1 MNKGDI
7 YNIILSSEKSIREIL
22 KTHPFGRQL
31 SDEIIERSYSQLF
44 ELGDSD
50 MSDVRTARGIL
61 NLSISS
67 VFNKCQSENIF
78 EKRLGFSFIHL
89 REESSLDFNNRKAKC
104 LNDFKK
110 SIDINDVNISTF
122 KERLVDYIYK
132 DYRKREIRNRV
143 VFYLKHKI
151 SIVFGII
158 LAFLIYLFV
167 LNGRYK
173 PMGGVGYGIY
183 IDSWTGKIHS
193 SLVEFEKQ
201 NK

>member
-50 MSDVRTARGIL
+50 MSDVCTARGIL

-173 PMGGVGYGIY
+173 PMGGVEYGI
-183 IDSWTGKIHS
+183 
-193 SLVEFEKQ
+193 
-201 NK
+201 